1 MPYIGTTPEKTG
13 VRHRYLFTAVGGETS
28 ISGLDDSSKS
38 LTFTDA
44 EYIDV
49 YLNGVLLQAGEDY
62 SAQNNTISGLSALAL
77 NDVIEVTV
85 FDIFNLAKINSEA
98 IRTRHYF
105 TASGGETSIGTSQ
118 IAGLTISAN
127 EEIEVSLNGV
137 SLVQGSDF
145 NTTTANTIGGL
156 SALTA
161 NDVVAIV
168 LYQKF
173 VLTDTVSKA
182 VGGTFNGPVTFGGQT
197 TFSGDVTGAVQEYFQ
212 VVLSTSTTGHAD
224 GAEVVVDF
232 GGNGTVVHDT
242 KSKFDTTNDAYE
254 FDAVNG
260 VYLISFSCGVRSDTV
275 ATEEL
280 IEAGARVEFSTDNFS
295 TTITNQNIEFGSA
308 SRAMDAND
316 DEIGTM
322 TFTGT
327 TIYKNLASGTKARLI
342 AAGNVPS
349 GTYEIAAATNN
360 MINISFGSFSR
371 CTFLTIVRIA

>member
-28 ISGLDDSSKS
+28 ISGLDDSGKS
-38 LTFTDA
+38 LNFTDA

-62 SAQNNTISGLSALAL
+62 SAQNNTINGLSALAL

-156 SALTA
+156 SALSA

-182 VGGTFNGPVTFGGQT
+182 VGGTFNGPVAFGGQT
-197 TFSGDVTGAVQEYFQ
+197 TFSGDVTGAVQEYFL
-212 VVLSTSTTGHAD
+212 VDLTTNQTGISSE
-224 GAEVVVDF
+224 AEATVDF
-232 GGNGTVVHDT
+232 GGSGTVRHDT
-242 KSKFDTTNDAYE
+242 KSNFDTSNDAYLL
-254 FDAVNG
+254 DNSNG
-260 VYLISFSCGVRSDTV
+260 LYLISFGCAICSDGINTEDLEDVGCQIEV
-275 ATEEL
+275 AT
-280 IEAGARVEFSTDNFS
+280 D
-295 TTITNQNIEFGSA
+295 GS
-308 SRAMDAND
+308 
-316 DEIGTM
+316 
-322 TFTGT
+322 TFTG
-327 TIYKNLASGTKARLI
+327 LFGASFRPNDDQNENQGSAHL
-342 AAGNVPS
+342 S
-349 GTYEIAAATNN
+349 GTYVYKATTATTKLRMRVIADTDAGNYEVRGTVNSNMHSLTFSTATAHGTYLNV
-360 MINISFGSFSR
+360 
-371 CTFLTIVRIA
+371 VRIA